1 MAAVLGRA
9 AAYALPLAAA
19 ALAATALV
27 LSFVVVLA
35 LISQSRLRQRAPQQ
49 RTAFLKCH
57 LGRSTEQAT
66 ATRLVGLFHPYCN
79 AGGGGERVLWT
90 ALACMQRDLAASP
103 TPTAFVVYTGDVGTH
118 DGAVT
123 KADILAKVEARFG
136 VALSPDSLAFVP
148 LTRRWL
154 VEDATYPRLTLLGQ
168 SLGSVLLALEGLA
181 GPQGVAPDVWIDTMG
196 YAFAYPL
203 VKWLLGVPVGSYTH
217 YPTISTD
224 MLSRVR
230 SRTAGHTNPSSIAS
244 SAVLSRAKLVYYTA
258 FARAYRASLA
268 RADTLMVNSKWTRR
282 HVVRLLGGGE
292 EEGEGEVVVV
302 PDEGPSAAAAAL
314 ASPDGLRRR
323 PTASSVVKKQQ
334 PSTGLPRRTPRPR
347 VRTVYPPCDT
357 AALTSFPATTSSRV
371 PSPTSPIT
379 ILSLAQFRPE
389 KEHATQLR
397 AFAELVSPSSS
408 SAPSLLPIT
417 LDPTRLRLVL
427 AGSARHAADHARVA
441 ALRTLADELGV
452 ASQCEFV
459 VNAPYD
465 DVCALM
471 RQASIGLHTM
481 VDEHFG
487 ITVVEFQAA
496 GLLTLAH
503 PSAGPL
509 LDILVPSSSPS
520 HGTGPTGFLA
530 TSSPTSSSSSSTERH
545 LPPHLAFATSLAHI
559 LALPEAEQDAVRAR
573 ARESA
578 QARFGVEAFE
588 RGWMD
593 AWRELEGR
601 IGAGAQDERDGKRR
615 E

>member
-1 MAAVLGRA
+1 MPEVLSRSA
-9 AAYALPLAAA
+9 SYALPLVAAT
-19 ALAATALV
+19 LAATALV
-27 LSFVVVLA
+27 LSLAVLLA
-35 LISQSRLRQRAPQQ
+35 LISRARLRRRRPQQ
-49 RTAFLKCH
+49 CTAFLKCH
-57 LGRSTEQAT
+57 LGLSTDQAN
-66 ATRLVGLFHPYCN
+66 ATRIVGVFHPYCN

-90 ALACMQRDLAASP
+90 ALACMQRELAA

-123 KADILAKVEARFG
+123 KADILAKVQARFG

-154 VEDATYPRLTLLGQ
+154 VEDSTYPRLTLLGQ

-181 GPQGVAPDVWIDTMG
+181 DPQGVAPDVWIDTMG

-230 SRTAGHTNPSSIAS
+230 ARTAGHTNPSSIAS
-244 SAVLSRAKLVYYTA
+244 SAVLSRAKLIYYTA
-258 FARAYRASLA
+258 FARAYKASL
-268 RADTLMVNSKWTRR
+268 RQADTLMVNSTWTRR
-282 HVVRLLGGGE
+282 HVMRLLGGE
-292 EEGEGEVVVV
+292 EAANEDEAVEEGEG
-302 PDEGPSAAAAAL
+302 PSGACAAPASSGGLRRRTAAAAASSL
-314 ASPDGLRRR
+314 SDSQQSTSR
-323 PTASSVVKKQQ
+323 PC
-334 PSTGLPRRTPRPR
+334 RTPRPR

-357 AALTSFPATTSSRV
+357 AALTSFPATTSSRI
-371 PSPTSPIT
+371 PSPTSPVT

-397 AFAELVSPSSS
+397 AFAELLSPSPSS
-408 SAPSLLPIT
+408 PSLLPAA

-427 AGSARHAADHARVA
+427 AGSARHAADHARVT
-441 ALRTLADELGV
+441 ALRALADELGI
-452 ASQCEFV
+452 ASQVEFV

-465 DVCALM
+465 EVCELM
-471 RQASIGLHTM
+471 RTASIGLHTM

-520 HGTGPTGFLA
+520 HGAGPTGFLA
-530 TSSPTSSSSSSTERH
+530 TPSPSSPSPADQSQQ
-545 LPPHLAFATSLAHI
+545 PPHLAFAHSLARI
-559 LALPEAEQDAVRAR
+559 LALPEPEQDAIRAR

-593 AWRELEGR
+593 AWRELEAAVGPGR
-601 IGAGAQDERDGKRR
+601 RAGAQDEKRR